1 MDEKRLQVYL
11 EIINQLLNNA
21 SSEEEATTLNA
32 QPEYVDAG
40 LVETM
45 IEVANGF
52 SQQGNEDIAEFL
64 VNAATQ
70 LAEALGLSLT
80 DFNAENQNDLL
91 TQALL
96 VTEETEGSPEVIYP
110 LLHKNIEL
118 LDDKFAE
125 VLRNWAIDAISQS
138 STQQGEDIAATIG
151 IFSSLMQEF
160 PLGKRV
166 HNLEIAIA
174 GYETIHSVFTYEK
187 YPEQWAATQYN
198 LGNAYGDR
206 IHGEKAEN
214 IEKAIYCYQSAL
226 KVHTR
231 ETYPYEWA
239 MIHNNLGNAYSNR
252 VKENKIENLNK
263 ASHHYENALLV
274 HTQQAYPQEWEMA
287 QQNLASVNQQ
297 KQREEGV
304 GRRE

>member
-11 EIINQLLNNA
+11 EIINQLLTNA

-125 VLRNWAIDAISQS
+125 VLRNWAIDAISLS

-174 GYETIHSVFTYEK
+174 GYETIHSVFTYDK

>member
-1 MDEKRLQVYL
+1 MDEKRLQIYL
-11 EIINQLLNNA
+11 EIINQLLTNA
-21 SSEEEATTLNA
+21 SSEEEATTLDA

-45 IEVANGF
+45 IEVAKGF

-64 VNAATQ
+64 INAATQ
-70 LAEALGLSLT
+70 LADVLELSLT
-80 DFNAENQNDLL
+80 DFSPENQNDLL
-91 TQALL
+91 IQALL
-96 VTEETEGSPEVIYP
+96 VTEETEGSPEVVYP

-118 LDDKFAE
+118 LDEKFAD

-138 STQQGEDIAATIG
+138 TTEQGEDIAATIG
-151 IFSSLMQEF
+151 IFSSLVQEF

-166 HNLEIAIA
+166 NNLEIAIA
-174 GYETIHSVFTYEK
+174 GYETIHSVFTYDK

-287 QQNLASVNQQ
+287 QKNLASVNQQ
-297 KQREEGV
+297 KAGSRK
-304 GRRE
+304 

>member
-1 MDEKRLQVYL
+1 MDEKRLQVYFD
-11 EIINQLLNNA
+11 IINQLLTNV

-32 QPEYVDAG
+32 EPEYVDAG

-52 SQQGNEDIAEFL
+52 SQQGNEDIAKFL
-64 VNAATQ
+64 VSAATQ
-70 LAEALGLSLT
+70 LADVLELSLT
-80 DFNAENQNDLL
+80 DFTAENQNDLL
-91 TQALL
+91 IQALL
-96 VTEETEGSPEVIYP
+96 VTKETEGSPEVVYP

-125 VLRNWAIDAISQS
+125 VLQNWVIDAISESNTEQA
-138 STQQGEDIAATIG
+138 EDIAATIG
-151 IFSSLMQEF
+151 IFSSLIQEF

-174 GYETIHSVFTYEK
+174 GYEAINSLFTYDK

-198 LGNAYGDR
+198 LGNSYGDR
-206 IHGEKAEN
+206 INGQKAEN
-214 IEKAIYCYQSAL
+214 IEKAIHCYQSAL

-239 MIHNNLGNAYSNR
+239 TIHNNLGNVYSNR
-252 VKENKIENLNK
+252 VKENKMQNLNK
-263 ASHHYENALLV
+263 ASEHYENALLI

-287 QQNLASVNQQ
+287 QKNLAAVNQQ
-297 KQREEGV
+297 KAERIESRE
-304 GRRE
+304 